1 MLAKFKLNCIK
12 VFISKALLD
21 SVISHGE
28 FILLNNGLKEY
39 NKKKKEI
46 RNSNNK

>member
-1 MLAKFKLNCIK
+1 MLAKSKLIYIK
-12 VFISKALLD
+12 VFISKSLLD

-39 NKKKKEI
+39 NKMKKEI
-46 RNSNNK
+46 RNSNIK

>member
-1 MLAKFKLNCIK
+1 MLAKSKLICIK
-12 VFISKALLD
+12 VFVSKSLLD

-39 NKKKKEI
+39 NKMKKEI
-46 RNSNNK
+46 RNSNIK